1 MKRLV
6 FVVALLTML
15 VAAVPASAAGETIHY
30 RFTGQFANA
39 NFTRADPMGCV
50 VTDVGVFPTDG
61 RIKVDGSSNEAASS
75 ASIYISQYD
84 SCSETQLLAASGYT
98 ELAADAFTAAP
109 KLSKATLNT
118 TIEVYD
124 YVSGTS
130 FPVAVSVSWT
140 GSGDTFRM
148 KDHYQYKSPGFLV
161 NGDYDSTYRTAKA
174 SGTIVG
180 GTANFTLES
189 TDYAGMG
196 SAKSGSVTI
205 VHE

>member
-1 MKRLV
+1 MQSFCR
-6 FVVALLTML
+6 
-15 VAAVPASAAGETIHY
+15 S
-30 RFTGQFANA
+30 FAH
-39 NFTRADPMGCV
+39 
-50 VTDVGVFPTDG
+50 
-61 RIKVDGSSNEAASS
+61 S
-75 ASIYISQYD
+75 
-84 SCSETQLLAASGYT
+84 SETQLLAASGYT
-98 ELAADAFTAAP
+98 ALAADAFTAAP

-118 TIEVYD
+118 AIEVYD

-130 FPVAVSVSWT
+130 FPATVSVSWT

-161 NGDYDSTYRTAKA
+161 NGDYDSTYRAAKA

>member
-84 SCSETQLLAASGYT
+84 SCSETQLLAA
-98 ELAADAFTAAP
+98 P

-161 NGDYDSTYRTAKA
+161 NGDYDSTYRAAKA

>member
-50 VTDVGVFPTDG
+50 VTDVGVFPMDG

-75 ASIYISQYD
+75 ASIYISQYN

-109 KLSKATLNT
+109 KLSKAT
-118 TIEVYD
+118 
-124 YVSGTS
+124 
-130 FPVAVSVSWT
+130 
-140 GSGDTFRM
+140 
-148 KDHYQYKSPGFLV
+148 
-161 NGDYDSTYRTAKA
+161 
-174 SGTIVG
+174 
-180 GTANFTLES
+180 
-189 TDYAGMG
+189 
-196 SAKSGSVTI
+196 
-205 VHE
+205 